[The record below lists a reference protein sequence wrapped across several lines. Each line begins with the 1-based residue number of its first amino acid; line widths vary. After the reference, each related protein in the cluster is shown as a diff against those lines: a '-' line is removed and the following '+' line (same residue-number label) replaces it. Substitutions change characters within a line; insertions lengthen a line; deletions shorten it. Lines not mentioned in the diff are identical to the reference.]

1 MVSHVQLTVMKHR
14 RLSMEHFSYPMADKL
29 LNYTIL
35 EFVCMVPIKIE
46 NFSQVEGIKFNQIM
60 QTNSSIQ
67 YTSVTVSLYWVL
79 VQTKSKI

>member
-46 NFSQVEGIKFNQIM
+46 NFSQVEGIKF
-60 QTNSSIQ
+60 
-67 YTSVTVSLYWVL
+67 
-79 VQTKSKI
+79 